1 MKEKLKNKFLGI
13 NEISDN
19 KEKSI
24 IMMLFWTVFIV
35 GVIFYINANTPAKE
49 QQNVIVFDSI
59 SDIFSV
65 YKSYNYD
72 ISIKDIDGN
81 KVSYKGKYEEGIDTG
96 KKIKGEE
103 VINYKI
109 DSESII
115 NTDNEEVIEDLYEDY
130 LSYFFTPSNIYN
142 YLSFLSAKEK
152 EDGDIKIYNYEYV
165 YDDKDITFDI
175 TTTVNRI
182 EEIVITYDNH
192 IYNIKFSL

>member
-49 QQNVIVFDSI
+49 QQNVIIFDSI

-81 KVSYKGKYEEGIDTG
+81 KVS
-96 KKIKGEE
+96 
-103 VINYKI
+103 
-109 DSESII
+109 
-115 NTDNEEVIEDLYEDY
+115 
-130 LSYFFTPSNIYN
+130 
-142 YLSFLSAKEK
+142 
-152 EDGDIKIYNYEYV
+152 
-165 YDDKDITFDI
+165 
-175 TTTVNRI
+175 
-182 EEIVITYDNH
+182 
-192 IYNIKFSL
+192 

>member
-1 MKEKLKNKFLGI
+1 MAPIKAQIKHGIITVILVLKYPLIKYSKPNTTTIIVISGNNSFFIILNIPEYSKFI
-13 NEISDN
+13 D
-19 KEKSI
+19 
-24 IMMLFWTVFIV
+24 FF
-35 GVIFYINANTPAKE
+35 NALN
-49 QQNVIVFDSI
+49 D
-59 SDIFSV
+59 
-65 YKSYNYD
+65 
-72 ISIKDIDGN
+72 
-81 KVSYKGKYEEGIDTG
+81 
-96 KKIKGEE
+96 
-103 VINYKI
+103 
-109 DSESII
+109 I

-182 EEIVITYDNH
+182 QEIVITYDNH